1 MKEDKLS
8 LQLYGSPLLRKKCRE
23 VKEIDFHIRQYF
35 DKMVYMMRKK
45 DGVGLAANQAGLDIS
60 LVVIET
66 KEKLYKLVNPK
77 ILKSKG
83 KILFDEGC
91 LSFPGLGLTVKRSR
105 QVWVNYLDDSGRSID
120 LQAEGVLAVILQHE
134 IDHINGVV
142 FIDRV
147 PFFTR
152 LKIRPQLLKI
162 KKMYKAQ
169 HPV

>member
-1 MKEDKLS
+1 M
-8 LQLYGSPLLRKKCRE
+8 RKKCRE
-23 VKEIDFHIRQYF
+23 VKEIDFHIRRTL

-77 ILKSKG
+77 IIKLKG
-83 KILFDEGC
+83 KILFNEGC
-91 LSFPGLGLTVKRSR
+91 LSFPGLGLTIKRSR

-120 LQAEGVLAVILQHE
+120 LQAEGVLSVILQHE

-142 FIDRV
+142 FIDRIS
-147 PFFTR
+147 FWTR

-162 KKMYKAQ
+162 KKMYKALMANGK
-169 HPV
+169 